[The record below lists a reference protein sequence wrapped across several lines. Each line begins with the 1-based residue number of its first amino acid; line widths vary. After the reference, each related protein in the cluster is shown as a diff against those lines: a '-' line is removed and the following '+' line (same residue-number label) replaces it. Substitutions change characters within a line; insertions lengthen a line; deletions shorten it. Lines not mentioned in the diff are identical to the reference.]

1 MGIREVW
8 VGATTVVLTM
18 FLFGLEARSQV
29 GAQTSTREIMRQ
41 KLEHAEHLLQ
51 ALVLAEFE
59 EIVKYGTELDRLAE
73 LQSWY
78 VLPTPEYAEHSK
90 EFRASAQA
98 AALAGKN
105 RNLEA
110 AADAYA
116 SMIRRCVGC
125 HEYMRRVR
133 EVRQPKA
140 RSDSGK

>member
-8 VGATTVVLTM
+8 VGATAVVLTM

-29 GAQTSTREIMRQ
+29 GAPTSTREIMRQ

-51 ALVLAEFE
+51 ALVRAEFE
-59 EIVKYGTELDRLAE
+59 EIEKYATELDRLAE

-78 VLPTPEYAEHSK
+78 VLATPEYEEHSR
-90 EFRASAQA
+90 EFRAAAQA
-98 AALAGKN
+98 AALAGKS
-105 RNLEA
+105 RDLEA
-110 AADAYA
+110 AADAYT
-116 SMIRRCVGC
+116 SMIQRCVGC

-140 RSDSGK
+140 RADSGE

>member
-59 EIVKYGTELDRLAE
+59 EIEKYATELDRLAE

-78 VLPTPEYAEHSK
+78 VLVHS
-90 EFRASAQA
+90 
-98 AALAGKN
+98 G
-105 RNLEA
+105 
-110 AADAYA
+110 
-116 SMIRRCVGC
+116 V
-125 HEYMRRVR
+125 
-133 EVRQPKA
+133 
-140 RSDSGK
+140 